1 MTELV
6 SIIQNASPVLAA
18 VIIGLMFKLRS
29 HARDIEQLQ
38 KRIDSYDQLHIEA
51 MIASINANLENIKS
65 QIALLLKESR

>member
-29 HARDIEQLQ
+29 HTRDIEQLQ
-38 KRIDSYDQLHIEA
+38 KRIDAYDRLHIEA

-65 QIALLLKESR
+65 QIALLLKETR